1 MGKLNIKLVSL
12 FFSLLFVSCGT
23 TQIVTSNNIKAA
35 IYINGEKKGIG
46 TAQLK
51 RMGIPKRINIT
62 AKYNGIKIGEIS
74 ERRKFDAVTLFF
86 GYFTTIG
93 FLVAWRYPKEIVIPV
108 NTQDSWGNMNY
119 WSNPHKSQWE
129 EPIKKIE

>member
-1 MGKLNIKLVSL
+1 MGKLNIKLLSL

-35 IYINGEKKGIG
+35 IYVNGEKKGIG
-46 TAQLK
+46 TAQVK
-51 RMGIPKRINIT
+51 RMGIPKKINIT
-62 AKYNGIKIGEIS
+62 AKYNGQKIGEIL
-74 ERRKFDAVTLFF
+74 ERRRFDGLTFLC

-108 NTQDSWGNMNY
+108 NTQDSWENINY
-119 WSNPHKSQWE
+119 WSEPYKSQWE
-129 EPIKKIE
+129 KPIKKIE